1 MALLSWLDKR
11 LWYQMY
17 KQFESTLPPL
27 RIFREIHSLK
37 INMFKMIYSNL
48 DADKR
53 AVHFR

>member
-1 MALLSWLDKR
+1 MAPLSWLGKR

-17 KQFESTLPPL
+17 KQFESILPHL
-27 RIFREIHSLK
+27 TIFREIHSLK